1 MGPQTQM
8 YLKSW
13 FLTVNKKNNMLLDQS
28 SIFLSLNNWIKDP
41 LLIVISISPHVTSM
55 RLLLCSNC
63 KSSATSRE
71 NVFLFPG
78 RKSILGPN
86 TGILKSLTLT
96 FGLSVLGWLSTFS
109 MAVRVS
115 NPPTTLHK
123 RPQCILHLLRA
134 LHASKTNHP
143 GFCWVPHTNVS
154 NCHKQKHTAAV
165 NNRIDHWCTY

>member
-1 MGPQTQM
+1 
-8 YLKSW
+8 
-13 FLTVNKKNNMLLDQS
+13 MLLDQS

-55 RLLLCSNC
+55 RLLHCSNC
-63 KSSATSRE
+63 KSSAPSRE

-78 RKSILGPN
+78 RKSIFRPN
-86 TGILKSLTLT
+86 QHRHLKSLTPT

-123 RPQCILHLLRA
+123 RPQCILHLPRA
-134 LHASKTNHP
+134 LHTSKTNQVHP
-143 GFCWVPHTNVS
+143 DFCWVPHTNVS
-154 NCHKQKHTAAV
+154 NCHEQEHMAAV
-165 NNRIDHWCTY
+165 NNRIDRRCTR